1 MSVNG
6 ANGKRFRNGRES
18 RRTPSSLVGGSPP
31 PSSLTPPSPEALAQT
46 GEYSIF
52 GLTRAGEPALL
63 RERRVNFALIIF
75 AIATVVAVLYSLE
88 RYFYRQLLGQQVSL
102 GQLVPAELVFT
113 YIWALLTPL
122 VMWMGRRFPV
132 WGAHHGRDVR
142 SALRNWAAQ
151 LVAVVSFVV
160 VHVAL
165 FTAASLLLA
174 GGSPIPASRLFTG
187 YLASWFTLDS
197 IVYCTLLAVYH
208 ALVYYRVSQDRALRA
223 SQLEARLAQAQL
235 QVLRMQLQPH
245 FLFNTLHSISALMH
259 RDVKRA
265 DSMIAAL
272 SDLLRMSLRSVG
284 VQEVELREE
293 VEFLQRYLEIMGLRF
308 GERLAVTLDID
319 PTALDA
325 RVPTLVLQPLVEN
338 ALRHGFG
345 EGMRAGRVRV
355 VVARDGD
362 MLRCE
367 VADNGRGIPAGGLR
381 EGVGISN
388 TRARLQHLYAES
400 FSLELLADPG
410 GGVRVALAI
419 PYHSLE
425 RTAAD

>member
-1 MSVNG
+1 MVLSG
-6 ANGKRFRNGRES
+6 LSGERSRFGRES
-18 RRTPSSLVGGSPP
+18 LRPRSVTPLSD
-31 PSSLTPPSPEALAQT
+31 ELAKT

-52 GLTRAGEPALL
+52 GLARAGEPPVSP
-63 RERRVNFALIIF
+63 ERRASFALIIF
-75 AIATVVAVLYSLE
+75 AVATVIAVLYSVE
-88 RYFYRQLLGQQVSL
+88 RYCYRRLLGQPVSL

-122 VMWMGRRFPV
+122 VMWTARRFPV
-132 WGAHHGRDVR
+132 WGAHHATSSRAV
-142 SALRNWAAQ
+142 LRNWIAQ
-151 LVAVVSFVV
+151 LIAVVSFVLL
-160 VHVAL
+160 HVAL
-165 FTAASLLLA
+165 FTAASVLLA
-174 GGSPIPASRLFTG
+174 GGSPVPASRLFPG

-245 FLFNTLHSISALMH
+245 FLFNTLHTISALMH
-259 RDVKRA
+259 KDVKRA

-293 VEFLQRYLEIMGLRF
+293 VDFLQRYLEIMSLRF
-308 GERLAVTLDID
+308 GDRLTVSLDVD
-319 PTALDA
+319 PTVLDA

-345 EGMRAGRVRV
+345 EGVRAGHVCV
-355 VVARDGD
+355 IAALDGD
-362 MLRCE
+362 MVRCE
-367 VADNGRGIPAGGLR
+367 VIDNGRGMPAAGPR
-381 EGVGISN
+381 EGVGLSN
-388 TRARLQHLYAES
+388 TRARLKQLYGDR
-400 FSLELLADPG
+400 FSLDLLSNPG
-410 GGVRVALAI
+410 GGARVALAI